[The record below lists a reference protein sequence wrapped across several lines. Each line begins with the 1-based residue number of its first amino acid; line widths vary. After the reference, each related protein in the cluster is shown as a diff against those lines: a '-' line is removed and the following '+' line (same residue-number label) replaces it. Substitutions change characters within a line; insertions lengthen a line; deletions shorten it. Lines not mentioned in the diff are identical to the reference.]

1 MWLFNRC
8 DSYLMVYSHYS
19 HYQCTLMLCRG
30 MDCLSPTNGAGE
42 QHVIC
47 ISSLYGRCSGSTVP
61 AHSLPPVNLFSFIQL
76 CNLILNSWLKWQSP
90 QRKTSQIRSQ
100 RAGPTLKGNWQSIS
114 WYCFIGLS
122 VSARTGKPATWRK
135 AAGGTPTAQRAGKG
149 TSSISRTVRSSSR
162 RSGTCARWGAHLWKT
177 RKPTKRG

>member
-1 MWLFNRC
+1 MHVQISVLEI
-8 DSYLMVYSHYS
+8 
-19 HYQCTLMLCRG
+19 CRG
-30 MDCLSPTNGAGE
+30 
-42 QHVIC
+42 I
-47 ISSLYGRCSGSTVP
+47 Y
-61 AHSLPPVNLFSFIQL
+61 
-76 CNLILNSWLKWQSP
+76 NLILNSWLKWQSP

-162 RSGTCARWGAHLWKT
+162 RFGTCARWGAPLWKT
-177 RKPTKRG
+177 RKPTKRGWMSRDADATGSERTQRSSPSWRQLSLR